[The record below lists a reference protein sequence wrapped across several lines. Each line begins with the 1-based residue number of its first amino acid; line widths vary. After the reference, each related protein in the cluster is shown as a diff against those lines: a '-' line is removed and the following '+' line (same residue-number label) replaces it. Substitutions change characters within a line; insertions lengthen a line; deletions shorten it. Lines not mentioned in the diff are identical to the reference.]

1 MGCGGMDAE
10 NSPPGSLF
18 SATFFSQTITVTYSV
33 ARTPGVLAGVGAIGL
48 TTAA

>member
-1 MGCGGMDAE
+1 MRCGGMDAE

-18 SATFFSQTITVTYSV
+18 SATFFQTITVTYSV
-33 ARTPGVLAGVGAIGL
+33 ARTPGVLDGVGAIGL